1 LTGSAAAKASKEEQ
15 MAVDDQPRF
24 RVNGRD
30 YLVPTTFTVGEMCD
44 AERYFGVEFG
54 SDAAGS
60 SMRMAAAMLWIA
72 VRREDPTV
80 TVDDIRNLPPDVFSA
95 LGEES
100 RPPETLELNANNG
113 SSGDDS
119 DSVSDLLVVGQSPS
133 GAQG

>member
-1 LTGSAAAKASKEEQ
+1 MDEPALT
-15 MAVDDQPRF
+15 F
-24 RVNGRD
+24 RVNGKD
-30 YLVPTTFTVGEMCD
+30 YPVPTTFTVGEMCD

-54 SDAAGS
+54 NEAVGS

-72 VRREDPTV
+72 VRRDDPTV

-100 RPPETLELNANNG
+100 RPPETPEPTANNG

-133 GAQG
+133 GAQA

>member
-1 LTGSAAAKASKEEQ
+1 

-80 TVDDIRNLPPDVFSA
+80 TVDDIRNLPPDVFA
-95 LGEES
+95 AVGEEGP
-100 RPPETLELNANNG
+100 RPPETPEPNANNG

-133 GAQG
+133 GVQG